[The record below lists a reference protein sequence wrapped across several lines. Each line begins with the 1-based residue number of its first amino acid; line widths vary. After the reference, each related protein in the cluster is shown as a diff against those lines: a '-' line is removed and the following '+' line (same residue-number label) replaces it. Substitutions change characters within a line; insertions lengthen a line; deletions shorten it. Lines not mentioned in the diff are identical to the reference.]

1 MNSESNNKA
10 RALIFSVIYVYRSKK
25 ILNQIAMTYPAI
37 VGLSMY
43 CVENTIMN
51 NVITTNAATHFGIF
65 RWTPFII

>member
-1 MNSESNNKA
+1 MNSELNNKT
-10 RALIFSVIYVYRSKK
+10 RAIFSVIYVYYRSKK